1 MHVVRRFALLILG
14 LLGMPTADAIADGGT
29 RMTVTG
35 EMMDTWC
42 YLSGVMGGA
51 EAVVGSSHHTCALWC
66 AAGGIPVGLLTDDGT
81 VYFVLQMEGSPDVVG
96 SDTLLDVQSDRL
108 VADGIVYEWDGNNFI
123 IVEKVVAN
131 EGITVL
137 NHTDYGPVPP
147 FAIPELN

>member
-1 MHVVRRFALLILG
+1 
-14 LLGMPTADAIADGGT
+14 
-29 RMTVTG
+29 
-35 EMMDTWC
+35 
-42 YLSGVMGGA
+42 
-51 EAVVGSSHHTCALWC
+51 VVGSSHHTCALWC

-108 VADGIVYEWDGNNFI
+108 VADGIVYERDGNNFI

>member
-42 YLSGVMGGA
+42 YHSGVIGGA

-108 VADGIVYEWDGNNFI
+108 VADGIVYERDGNNFI

-131 EGITVL
+131 EWITVL